1 MKSRGVRSREG
12 FHGQNLLSVT
22 DENYLLIVPYDGLK
36 HDRLLPLPHL
46 NTGIKNQGCA
56 SSLYMQDPT
65 SHDSTMH
72 DSRITQ
78 TCSFYIEIIHDIKG
92 DKKMS
97 VDIQRPGF

>member
-1 MKSRGVRSREG
+1 MRLREG
-12 FHGQNLLSVT
+12 FNGQNLLSVT

-56 SSLYMQDPT
+56 SSLYIQDST

-92 DKKMS
+92 DKKNE
-97 VDIQRPGF
+97 RGYPKTGFLGKW